1 MKSTTATAGAKSK
14 PEEGEKK
21 YPLFLNKTF
30 AMLKTS
36 RTDIAT
42 WAEDGLSFYIID
54 QARFV
59 DSVIPQYFKHS
70 NFSSFVRQL
79 NFYGFR
85 KVWSDQLIE
94 MVICCVYY
102 IFTCVKRLSHL
113 PLFLLPLFYYY
124 CLFQQQNGFE
134 KVLEFKHPFFQR
146 DNPDLL
152 GQIRKIV
159 NGSDVSRTAS
169 EINEI
174 ATLKSD
180 VEELKVHLYMLSNKL
195 VMLSNSVSQLLDQNA
210 SDLPSNPNTRSNSTE
225 DDEPSPKKRKT
236 ASSSSSEDAG
246 LVEIGN
252 THAASSSSSSS
263 LEDKV

>member
-1 MKSTTATAGAKSK
+1 MKTASSSSSAPVKGNGK

-36 RTDIAT
+36 KPDIAT

-94 MVICCVYY
+94 MV
-102 IFTCVKRLSHL
+102 RLIAI
-113 PLFLLPLFYYY
+113 LFLY
-124 CLFQQQNGFE
+124 
-134 KVLEFKHPFFQR
+134 
-146 DNPDLL
+146 
-152 GQIRKIV
+152 
-159 NGSDVSRTAS
+159 
-169 EINEI
+169 
-174 ATLKSD
+174 
-180 VEELKVHLYMLSNKL
+180 
-195 VMLSNSVSQLLDQNA
+195 
-210 SDLPSNPNTRSNSTE
+210 
-225 DDEPSPKKRKT
+225 
-236 ASSSSSEDAG
+236 
-246 LVEIGN
+246 
-252 THAASSSSSSS
+252 
-263 LEDKV
+263 